1 MGQTIISAGLI
12 VIVTIAVINANRLVI
27 NSQTTK
33 LEAQARLE
41 AADIAMEIITE
52 ARRKK
57 YDERAD
63 TVFYQATSHFMNYLL
78 LGRDSLS
85 WSYISGTWYSTPD
98 STEMF
103 SRPDAAP
110 YKSMTRYD
118 DFDDYNGYSRTV
130 SSTTMTGYSVWSKVY
145 YATQTYPDRLTTSK
159 TYVKTLE
166 VYVTHPTYLRD
177 TVRISMTKTY

>member
-41 AADIAMEIITE
+41 AADIAMELITE
-52 ARRKK
+52 ARRRRF
-57 YDERAD
+57 DERAD
-63 TVFYQATSHFMNYLL
+63 TVYYQATSQFMSYNL
-78 LGRDSLS
+78 LGRDSLR
-85 WSYISGTWYSTPD
+85 WTYISGSWYSTPD
-98 STEMF
+98 TTEMF
-103 SRPDAAP
+103 SRPDRSP
-110 YKSMTRYD
+110 YLSLSRYD
-118 DFDDYNGYSRTV
+118 DFDDYNGYVRTV
-130 SSTTMTGYSVWSKVY
+130 SSTTLTNYSVWCRVY

-159 TYVKTLE
+159 TYVKTME
-166 VYVTHPTYLRD
+166 VYVTHPQYLRD